1 MVLFYP
7 LNMKY
12 RRLTKE
18 QLEELH
24 PEFINFLATQ
34 KITAQEW
41 QQIKQER
48 PQVAEQELDVFS
60 DLIWEGVLTQ
70 ANYITNAAPTR
81 LFLFKAHKDHMELI
95 LVKLEADQDLTTEEG
110 MEWLRQHVDAPEVEL
125 FTAKKAYIKERNQ
138 ELFAMIEQGAEI
150 SKGALFDAFEQLIR
164 T

>member
-1 MVLFYP
+1 
-7 LNMKY
+7 MKY

-24 PEFINFLATQ
+24 PEFINFLASQ

-41 QQIKQER
+41 AQIKQER
-48 PQVAEQELDVFS
+48 PQIAEQEIDVFS
-60 DLIWEGVLTQ
+60 DLIWEGVLQ
-70 ANYITNAAPTR
+70 KAQYITNVSPTR
-81 LFLFKAHKDHMELI
+81 LFLFKALKGHMELI
-95 LVKLEADQDLTTEEG
+95 LVKLETQQDLTTEEG

-125 FTAKKAYIKERNQ
+125 FTAKKAYILERNE

-150 SKGALFDAFEQLIR
+150 TTGALFDAFESLIR